1 MGHSPV
7 ATGGRRVTPRLHHC
21 RAAHGASFVE
31 GRAAGGHRGQ
41 EGLSAREGDLAECD
55 LWTGETAHLLVA
67 APWLRQT
74 AREGDL
80 PYEGRSSELRGGQL
94 QRMTMSVG
102 ALSRETNS
110 LRDDDSRTCSW
121 GRESFIRARHASSA
135 AHTRAVPDHRPA
147 RIGEVSRGAPMDG
160 RGGRMSQNHRQYRVP
175 DARHLGV
182 RVALGR
188 SALQSLSGIE

>member
-1 MGHSPV
+1 VFCADASTGILTDHPYLKDEQLADIEGKKGYPLGKEILRN
-7 ATGGRRVTPRLHHC
+7 ATYGQVKRLN
-21 RAAHGASFVE
+21 
-31 GRAAGGHRGQ
+31 
-41 EGLSAREGDLAECD
+41 
-55 LWTGETAHLLVA
+55 LLVA

-80 PYEGRSSELRGGQL
+80 PYEGRRSEVRGGQL

-188 SALQSLSGIE
+188 SVLQSLSGIE